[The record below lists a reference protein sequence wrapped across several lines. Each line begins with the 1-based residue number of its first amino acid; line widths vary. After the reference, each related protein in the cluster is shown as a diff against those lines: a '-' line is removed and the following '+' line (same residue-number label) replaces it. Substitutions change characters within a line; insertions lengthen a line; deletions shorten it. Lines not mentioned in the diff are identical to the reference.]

1 MRLHMFYVYKYLRED
16 ESPYYIGKGK
26 DDRAWHRSKHER
38 IHLPKDK
45 SRIVIVEEN
54 LSEEQAFQL
63 EIELI
68 KHYGRKDLSTGI
80 LHNLTNGGEGS
91 AGAVFGRPSD
101 ERIQKIKDALTGR
114 NLSDDTNYCVIKGY
128 AVFNVQQTDL
138 DIIPSETPDSPFNPI
153 PSCED
158 RIIKTG
164 AAISHGGDAAFYMP
178 SQDRIQLPNKSAFNS
193 EANYYATAFHELSHW
208 TGAKHRLDR
217 NLDNG
222 RYGNPAY
229 AFEELVAEISAAY
242 LCADYKIQGE
252 LRHAGYIQSWLKAC
266 KDDSKAIFKAAALA
280 QKAADYI
287 QGLDATVESIAA

>member
-1 MRLHMFYVYKYLRED
+1 MFYVYKYLRED

-68 KHYGRKDLSTGI
+68 KHYGRKDLGTGI

-114 NLSDDTNYCVIKGY
+114 KLSDDTKEKMSLSAQKLKSDKWKESASKNRKGKSLSDSQRK
-128 AVFNVQQTDL
+128 FL
-138 DIIPSETPDSPFNPI
+138 SESRMGENNPMFGKE
-153 PSCED
+153 S
-158 RIIKTG
+158 
-164 AAISHGGDAAFYMP
+164 
-178 SQDRIQLPNKSAFNS
+178 PNKGKTLS
-193 EANYYATAFHELSHW
+193 EETKEKIRKARS
-208 TGAKHRLDR
+208 KQVIS
-217 NLDNG
+217 
-222 RYGNPAY
+222 
-229 AFEELVAEISAAY
+229 EETRKKMAESQI
-242 LCADYKIQGE
+242 
-252 LRHAGYIQSWLKAC
+252 LRHAMKRLNK
-266 KDDSKAIFKAAALA
+266 
-280 QKAADYI
+280 
-287 QGLDATVESIAA
+287 E

>member
-1 MRLHMFYVYKYLRED
+1 MFYVYKYLRED

-68 KHYGRKDLSTGI
+68 KHYGRKDLSNGI

-114 NLSDDTNYCVIKGY
+114 KLSDDTKEKMSLSARKPKSDKWKESASKNRKGKSLSNSQRK
-128 AVFNVQQTDL
+128 FL
-138 DIIPSETPDSPFNPI
+138 SESRMGENNPMFGKE
-153 PSCED
+153 S
-158 RIIKTG
+158 
-164 AAISHGGDAAFYMP
+164 
-178 SQDRIQLPNKSAFNS
+178 PNKGKTLS
-193 EANYYATAFHELSHW
+193 EETKEKIRKARS
-208 TGAKHRLDR
+208 KQVIS
-217 NLDNG
+217 
-222 RYGNPAY
+222 
-229 AFEELVAEISAAY
+229 EETKKKMAESQI
-242 LCADYKIQGE
+242 
-252 LRHAGYIQSWLKAC
+252 LRHAMKRLNK
-266 KDDSKAIFKAAALA
+266 
-280 QKAADYI
+280 
-287 QGLDATVESIAA
+287 E